1 MDEIEQV
8 RVEFTADGKI
18 VVTRIGLDET
28 AATSLPSSQTDET
41 SLAVPVWIQERIAV
55 LSLADDDT
63 DPAPHIPDVGTR
75 IGRNV
80 FWIVA
85 PTNEENENDVL

>member
-18 VVTRIGLDET
+18 VVMRIGLEET
-28 AATSLPSSQTDET
+28 AATSLPSSQTYET
-41 SLAVPVWIQERIAV
+41 SLALPVWIQERIAV

-85 PTNEENENDVL
+85 PTNEEKENDVL